1 MRTTNPTEP
10 TAAQL
15 LAVIGTQTEI
25 AKQGLELY
33 SVMTLVAERAQDIT
47 GAAGAIVE
55 LAEGE
60 EMVYRAV
67 AGSAQELLGLRLGRK
82 NSLSGLC
89 VASREALA
97 CNDSETDSRVDR
109 EACRRVGLRSM
120 VCVPLLHEGAAVGV
134 LKVYSPMPFA
144 FGEGDV
150 RILGLMSELIGAA
163 MFHAVK
169 FGADQ
174 LFRQATR
181 DGLTGL
187 ANRSLFLDR
196 LRHGLAAAKRAGRRL
211 GVLMLDM
218 DGLKPINDRH
228 GHRAGDLALRE
239 IAARMAAEARQSDTV
254 ARLGGDEFAVVLTVV
269 QDRGCAE
276 LVARRISECCAAP
289 LAFDGRPLPLG
300 ASAGVAVYPEDGE
313 TPEVLLE
320 KADQAMYAAKRAKKA
335 HGAALRG

>member
-1 MRTTNPTEP
+1 MHTTDP
-10 TAAQL
+10 TAVQL

-25 AKQGLELY
+25 AKQGLDLY
-33 SVMTLVAERAQDIT
+33 GVMTLVAERAQDIT

-67 AGSAQELLGLRLGRK
+67 AGTAQELLGLRLGRTG
-82 NSLSGLC
+82 SLSGLC
-89 VASREALA
+89 VAGRAPLTCS
-97 CNDSETDSRVDR
+97 DSEADSRVDR

-134 LKVYSPMPFA
+134 LKIYSPMPFA

-150 RILGLMSELIGAA
+150 RILGLMSELIAAA
-163 MFHAVK
+163 MFHAIK
-169 FGADQ
+169 FGANQ

-196 LRHGLAAAKRAGRRL
+196 LRHGLAAAKRARRRL
-211 GVLMLDM
+211 GVVMLDM
-218 DGLKPINDRH
+218 DGLKPINDH
-228 GHRAGDLALRE
+228 FGHRAGDLALRE
-239 IAARMAAEARQSDTV
+239 IAARVAAETRQSDTV

-269 QDRGCAE
+269 QDRTCAE
-276 LVARRISECCAAP
+276 MVMQRMTERCAA
-289 LAFDGRPLPLG
+289 LFTFDGQPLPLG

-313 TPEVLLE
+313 TPDTLLE
-320 KADQAMYAAKRAKKA
+320 KADQAMYMAKRAKKA